1 MLTRDLATWA
11 QDLSAS
17 LSAVTSSAVPKR
29 VVFDSRAIRPGD
41 LFVALQTGQRD
52 GHEFAESAVEAGAI
66 AVLASQPVSVPSL
79 QVSDTLIA
87 LQNLGRL
94 HRDAVPGKVFAL
106 TGSMGKTTTRR
117 LLHSILSQRNS
128 VLATEGNYN
137 NHIGVPLTLCRY
149 ADEQD
154 VVLEMGANH
163 QGEIAVLR
171 QIARPDVVGITL
183 AGPAHLEGFGGMDGV
198 VLGKGEIL
206 DELPSHGTAVL
217 NADDS
222 AFETWRERVGDRRVI
237 SFGLGRGDVQAQKIQ
252 GNQFVLSLGEQSS
265 TVKLALPGQ
274 HQIQNALC
282 AAAMAHADQ
291 VSLRDIV
298 AGLQAVQP
306 EAGRGQV
313 LRRGQVSLIDDT
325 YNANPEAMRAALQVL
340 LAQDPNGLAILG
352 EMRELGEFSEQAHRE
367 VGKIARELGL
377 TRLWTLE
384 PNIAEGFGAPAELF
398 EDHVQIAQALDALL
412 DAPDSEQWVLVKGS
426 RGAAM
431 ERCFTHWKGE
441 A

>member
-1 MLTRDLATWA
+1 MLRRDLATWA
-11 QDLSAS
+11 QDLNAN
-17 LSAVTSSAVPKR
+17 LNGAVSSAVPQR
-29 VVFDSRAIRPGD
+29 VVFDSRAIRTGD

-52 GHEFAESAVEAGAI
+52 GHEFAESAIEAGAV
-66 AVLASQPVSVPSL
+66 AVLASQPVPVPSI
-79 QVSDTLIA
+79 QVPDTLAA
-87 LQNLGRL
+87 LQTLAGL
-94 HRDAVPGKVFAL
+94 HRKAVPGKVFAL

-117 LLHSILSQRNS
+117 LLHSILSQRGS
-128 VLATEGNYN
+128 VLATDGNYN

-149 ADEQD
+149 TDEQD
-154 VVLEMGANH
+154 VVLEMGATH
-163 QGEIAVLR
+163 QGEIALLR

-198 VLGKGEIL
+198 VRGKGEIL
-206 DELPSHGTAVL
+206 DELPTHGAAVL
-217 NADDS
+217 NADDP

-237 SFGLGRGDVQAQKIQ
+237 SFGLGCGDVQAQAIQ
-252 GNQFVLSLGEQSS
+252 GSQFVLSLGDQSA
-265 TVKLALPGQ
+265 TVTLALPGR

-282 AAAMAHADQ
+282 AAAMAHADD
-291 VSLRDIV
+291 VSLNHIV

-313 LRRGQVSLIDDT
+313 LRRGSVSLIDDT

-352 EMRELGEFSEQAHRE
+352 EMRELGEVSEQAHKE
-367 VGKIARELGL
+367 VGKAALELGL

-384 PNIAEGFGAPAELF
+384 PNIAEGFGASAKLF
-398 EDHVQIAQALDALL
+398 EDHGQIAQALDAL
-412 DAPDSEQWVLVKGS
+412 DSEQWVLVKGS

-431 ERCFTHWKGE
+431 ERCFTHWKEE

>member
-1 MLTRDLATWA
+1 MLRRDLATWA
-11 QDLSAS
+11 QDLNAN
-17 LSAVTSSAVPKR
+17 LNGAVSSAVPQR
-29 VVFDSRAIRPGD
+29 VVFDSRAIRTGD

-52 GHEFAESAVEAGAI
+52 GHEFAESAIEAGAV
-66 AVLASQPVSVPSL
+66 AVLASQPVPVPSIQVPDTLAALQTLGGLHRKSVPG
-79 QVSDTLIA
+79 T
-87 LQNLGRL
+87 
-94 HRDAVPGKVFAL
+94 VFAL

-117 LLHSILSQRNS
+117 LLHSILSQRGS
-128 VLATEGNYN
+128 VLATDGNYN

-149 ADEQD
+149 TDEQD

-163 QGEIAVLR
+163 QGEIALLR

-198 VLGKGEIL
+198 VRGKGEIL
-206 DELPSHGTAVL
+206 DELPTHGAAVL
-217 NADDS
+217 NADDP

-237 SFGLGRGDVQAQKIQ
+237 SFGLGHGDVQAQEIQ
-252 GNQFVLSLGEQSS
+252 GSQFVLSLGDQAA
-265 TVKLALPGQ
+265 TVTLALPGQ

-282 AAAMAHADQ
+282 AAAMAHADG
-291 VSLRDIV
+291 VSLGQIV

-313 LRRGQVSLIDDT
+313 LRRGSVSLIDDT

-340 LAQDPNGLAILG
+340 LAQDPTGLAILG
-352 EMRELGEFSEQAHRE
+352 EMRELGEVSEQAHRE
-367 VGKIARELGL
+367 VGKTARELGL

-384 PNIAEGFGAPAELF
+384 PNIAAGFGAEAELF
-398 EDHVQIAQALDALL
+398 EDHDQIAQALDAL
-412 DAPDSEQWVLVKGS
+412 DSEQWVLVKGS

-431 ERCFTHWKGE
+431 ERCFTHWKEE

>member
-1 MLTRDLATWA
+1 MLKHDLAIWA
-11 QDLSAS
+11 QELNANLSG
-17 LSAVTSSAVPKR
+17 VVPSAVPLR
-29 VVFDSRAIRPGD
+29 VVFDSRAISKGD

-52 GHEFAESAVEAGAI
+52 GHEFAESAVQAGAL
-66 AVLASQPVSVPSL
+66 AVLASQSVPVPSL
-79 QVSDTLIA
+79 QVPDTLSA
-87 LQNLGRL
+87 LQTLGGL

-117 LLHSILSQRNS
+117 LLHSILDQRGS

-149 ADEQD
+149 TDEQD

-171 QIARPDVVGITL
+171 QIVRPDVVGITL
-183 AGPAHLEGFGGMDGV
+183 AGPAHLEGFGGIDGV
-198 VLGKGEIL
+198 VRGKGEIL
-206 DELPSHGTAVL
+206 DELPVHGTAVL
-217 NADDS
+217 NADDP
-222 AFETWRERVGDRRVI
+222 AFETWRDRVGDRRVI

-252 GNQFVLSLGEQSS
+252 GSEFVLSLGDQAAAV
-265 TVKLALPGQ
+265 TLALPGR

-282 AAAMAHADQ
+282 AAAMACADG
-291 VSLRDIV
+291 VSLSHIV
-298 AGLQAVQP
+298 AGLQAVHP

-313 LRRGQVSLIDDT
+313 LRHGSVSLIDDT

-340 LAQDPNGLAILG
+340 LAQDPKGLAILG
-352 EMRELGEFSEQAHRE
+352 EMRELGDVSEQAHRE
-367 VGKIARELGL
+367 VGKTARELGL

-384 PNIAEGFGAPAELF
+384 PNIAEGFGASAELF
-398 EDHVQIAQALDALL
+398 EDHSQIAQALDAL
-412 DAPDSEQWVLVKGS
+412 DSEQWVLVKGS

-431 ERCFTHWKGE
+431 ERCFTHWKEE

>member
-1 MLTRDLATWA
+1 MLRRDLASWA
-11 QDLSAS
+11 QDLNAN
-17 LSAVTSSAVPKR
+17 LNGAVSGAVPER

-52 GHEFAESAVEAGAI
+52 GHEFAESAIETGAV
-66 AVLASQPVSVPSL
+66 AVLASQPVPVPSI
-79 QVSDTLIA
+79 QVPDTLAA
-87 LQNLGRL
+87 LQTLGGL
-94 HRDAVPGKVFAL
+94 HRKAVPGKVFAL

-117 LLHSILSQRNS
+117 LLHSILSQRSS

-149 ADEQD
+149 TDEQD

-163 QGEIAVLR
+163 QGEIALLR

-198 VLGKGEIL
+198 VQGKGEIL
-206 DELPSHGTAVL
+206 DELPTHGTAVL
-217 NADDS
+217 NVDDP
-222 AFETWRERVGDRRVI
+222 AFETWRERLGDRRLI
-237 SFGLGRGDVQAQKIQ
+237 SFGLGRGDVQAREIQ
-252 GNQFVLSLGEQSS
+252 GRQFVLSLGDQAAI
-265 TVKLALPGQ
+265 VALALPGQ

-282 AAAMAHADQ
+282 AAAMAHADG
-291 VSLRDIV
+291 VSLSHIV

-313 LRRGQVSLIDDT
+313 LRRGSVSLIDDT

-352 EMRELGEFSEQAHRE
+352 EMRELGEVSEQAHRE
-367 VGKIARELGL
+367 VGKTARELGL

-384 PNIAEGFGAPAELF
+384 PNIAEGFGAEAELF
-398 EDHVQIAQALDALL
+398 EDHVQIAQALDAL
-412 DAPDSEQWVLVKGS
+412 DSEQWVLVKGS

-431 ERCFTHWKGE
+431 ERCFTHWKEE